1 MNNAFELIKATR
13 GIELANFCF
22 SGLNDNTVENKR
34 ILLDENKRRL
44 LVEAFIEFIDIT
56 FSDEIYD
63 KLINQIEEKI
73 ELELNKKDN
82 LPKKFI
88 VPSEGIYY
96 VDTDFEY
103 LDSPGSLIIDFNW
116 LALIIKPM
124 IDYLQ
129 TDNLVFTSSVDLSIS
144 TKNVELFC
152 LLIHCTNELILKLYR
167 KQVQKRYPLM
177 DNLDDVISNLKIGL
191 YFQDPNFWML
201 KSNAGSIFFTLYQ
214 ECCLSFDF
222 IIVREDSPKK
232 INVYIEKIAKTL
244 NIKTENYSF
253 INLLNEDQLLSQ
265 NKDDTIVLKLWL
277 AIKKEF
283 ELDDLKAA
291 SLYLD
296 LISIKEVIYQ
306 FMTKRLLK
314 GVPNKE
320 QEKMANNIFFEL
332 IDMEYDLI
340 SKEYK
345 KLLYQLNNYPDDW
358 REKNF
363 KLKNMKFAASLLSS
377 DNSLMNICNDLEK
390 ELNDYNFIKYDCNLF
405 SFGKYLEDTIK
416 IPEEFKKYFNDPE
429 SKDKDSKLI
438 EKAIKNFDRLY
449 RNRII
454 GQDHI
459 IEPLWSSLKKW
470 YIGIRSK
477 KPVGSFLLCGPTG
490 VGKTETAKFL
500 SEELGT
506 FDNLITLDMS
516 EYQSEIDKTKII
528 GVAPGYAGYE
538 QGAGILD
545 KVTANPRSVILFD
558 EIEKAHPLIF
568 DLLLQLLDEGRL
580 TDHKGNEVSFKEC
593 LIICTTNAHY
603 GEIEHLGSNTR
614 SKIINILSLSF
625 RKEFLARFTDILK
638 FNNLTSEVM
647 ESIFDKKLSEEI
659 KNISES
665 SQFEIIIIEDENY
678 YQKKTKLVGS
688 MDHSLGARE
697 LGRLI
702 NEEII
707 APLIELIIDLG
718 SELEGKKFYFDT
730 TGKLH
735 YRERL
740 DND

>member
-22 SGLNDNTVENKR
+22 SGLDSTRVENKR

-56 FSDEIYD
+56 FSDEVYD

-177 DNLDDVISNLKIGL
+177 DNLDDAISNLKIGL

-345 KLLYQLNNYPDDW
+345 KLLYQLNNYPDEW

-377 DNSLMNICNDLEK
+377 DNSLMDICNDLEK

-438 EKAIKNFDRLY
+438 EEAIKNFDRLY

-545 KVTANPRSVILFD
+545 KVAANPRSVILFD

-603 GEIEHLGSNTR
+603 GDIEHLGSNTR

-730 TGKLH
+730 TGKLQMKP
-735 YRERL
+735 
-740 DND
+740 N

>member
-13 GIELANFCF
+13 GLELANFCF
-22 SGLNDNTVENKR
+22 SGLDSTRVENKR

-103 LDSPGSLIIDFNW
+103 LDSPSSLIIDFNW

-129 TDNLVFTSSVDLSIS
+129 TDNLVFASSVDLSIS

-177 DNLDDVISNLKIGL
+177 DDLDDVISNLKIGL

-377 DNSLMNICNDLEK
+377 DNSLMDICNDLEK

-438 EKAIKNFDRLY
+438 EVAIKNFDRLY

-545 KVTANPRSVILFD
+545 KVAANPRSVILFD

-735 YRERL
+735 YREIL
-740 DND
+740 DNN

>member
-22 SGLNDNTVENKR
+22 SGLDNSTRVENKR

-56 FSDEIYD
+56 FSDEIYN

-129 TDNLVFTSSVDLSIS
+129 TDNLVFTSSTDLSVS
-144 TKNVELFC
+144 AKNVELFC

-214 ECCLSFDF
+214 ECCLSFNF

-291 SLYLD
+291 ALYLD

-377 DNSLMNICNDLEK
+377 DNSLMDICNDLEK

-438 EKAIKNFDRLY
+438 EEAVKNFDRLY

-580 TDHKGNEVSFKEC
+580 TDHKGNEVLFKEC

-614 SKIINILSLSF
+614 SDIINILSLSF

-659 KNISES
+659 KNINES
-665 SQFEIIIIEDENY
+665 SQFEIDMIEDENY
-678 YQKKTKLVGS
+678 YQKKTKLVGR

-718 SELEGKKFYFDT
+718 SELEGKKFYFDSM
-730 TGKLH
+730 GKLK
-735 YRERL
+735 YKG
-740 DND
+740 N

>member
-82 LPKKFI
+82 LSKKFI
-88 VPSEGIYY
+88 VPNEGIYY

-214 ECCLSFDF
+214 ECCLSFNF

-377 DNSLMNICNDLEK
+377 DNSLMDICNDLEK

-438 EKAIKNFDRLY
+438 EEAIKNFDRLY

-545 KVTANPRSVILFD
+545 KVAANPRSVILFD

-614 SKIINILSLSF
+614 SDIINILSLSF

-665 SQFEIIIIEDENY
+665 SQFEIILIEDENY

-718 SELEGKKFYFDT
+718 SELEGKKFYFDSM
-730 TGKLH
+730 GKLK
-735 YRERL
+735 YK
-740 DND
+740 